1 MIWQSYA
8 QPLCDRFLMVGCGV
22 ICHIPSLEPL
32 SIRQTIVWRDYP
44 LNRMSTPMA
53 STAFVQRPPQEAKST
68 MSWERKRAM
77 MGFLF
82 VLPTVVFVGIF
93 FLIPLMMT
101 IFMSFHDWPL
111 FGERA
116 FIGLT
121 NYIDL
126 LTDKQFINSLGFT
139 FRYTVVI
146 TPLIFLTAFT
156 LASLVRQDIPGIG
169 IFRTIFFLPV
179 VIGLGISSLIW
190 VWLLHDQV
198 GIINKILLDLH
209 LIPKAQLWLA
219 NPPSAMNV
227 IVLSVVWKT
236 VGLTMV
242 LLVAGMQ
249 AIPDEFYEAAEV
261 DGANY
266 WQKLRFITLPLLRR
280 TIALALVLSV
290 IGSLLSFDQ
299 FFIITNGG
307 PRNSTLSIVYWIF
320 NNSFTY
326 FKMGYG
332 AAMSIVL
339 LVILVILSG
348 LQLYLLRDSSD
359 M

>member
-1 MIWQSYA
+1 
-8 QPLCDRFLMVGCGV
+8 
-22 ICHIPSLEPL
+22 
-32 SIRQTIVWRDYP
+32 
-44 LNRMSTPMA
+44 MA
-53 STAFVQRPPQEAKST
+53 SSALIPAPLANTKVIL
-68 MSWERKRAM
+68 SWERKRALT
-77 MGFLF
+77 GFLF
-82 VLPTVVFVGIF
+82 VLPTVIFVGIF
-93 FLIPLMMT
+93 FIIPLLMT

-116 FIGLT
+116 FIGLK

-126 LTDKQFINSLGFT
+126 LGDKQFLNSLGFT
-139 FRYTVVI
+139 FRYTVII
-146 TPLIFLTAFT
+146 TPLIFLTAFV
-156 LASLVRQDIPGIG
+156 LASLVQQKIPAIG

-209 LIPKAQLWLA
+209 IIPKAQLWLA

-227 IVLSVVWKT
+227 IVLSVIWKT

-242 LLVAGMQ
+242 LLLAGMQ
-249 AIPDEFYEAAEV
+249 SIPDELYEAAEV

-299 FFIITNGG
+299 FFIITSGG